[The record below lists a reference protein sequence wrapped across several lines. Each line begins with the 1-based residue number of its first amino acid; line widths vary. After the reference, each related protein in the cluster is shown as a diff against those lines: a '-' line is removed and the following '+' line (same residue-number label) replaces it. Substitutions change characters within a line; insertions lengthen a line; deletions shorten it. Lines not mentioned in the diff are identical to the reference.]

1 MRSYQFDAF
10 GLEHLEIVEVADP
23 TPGPGQ
29 VVLDVK
35 ATSLNFRDLLVV
47 KGLYNPKQ
55 KLPAVPLS
63 DGAGVVSAVGEGV
76 QDVSVGDR
84 VMSHF
89 ISAWIDGPYR
99 GEYGPTTLGT
109 PGPGLAAQRVAL
121 PAHAVL
127 PMPAGYDFAQAATLP
142 IAALTAWS
150 ALVTEGNIKAGQTV
164 LTLGTGGVSIFTL
177 QLAKAMGAK
186 VAITSSS
193 DEKLE
198 RVRAMG
204 ADHTINYQ
212 TTPDWAAAVVKA
224 TGGTGADLTVESG
237 GAGTLEQSMRA
248 TRAGGIIAFFGALT
262 GLSAKVNLAPLLMRR
277 LRLTGI
283 YVDSRASFAKLNRF
297 IEQHAIEPIIDRR
310 FAFDE
315 LPQAFKHME
324 AGAHLGK
331 IVIEL

>member
-10 GLEHLEIVEVADP
+10 GLEHLKAVDAADP
-23 TPGPGQ
+23 TPGAGQ

-35 ATSLNFRDLLVV
+35 AMSLNFRDLLVV

-84 VMSHF
+84 VTSHF

-198 RVRAMG
+198 RVRDMG
-204 ADHTINYQ
+204 ADHTINYL

-277 LRLTGI
+277 LRLAGI